1 MQLHHLE
8 MTAIGPYA
16 GTERIDF
23 SAVGRAGLFLLE
35 GPTGSGKST
44 IIDAITFAL
53 YGKVAQASADV
64 ERIHSHHADPR
75 TVPVVT
81 LVFETQSGIYR
92 VQRTPRFERPKSR
105 GDGLTVQ
112 QPTIKLWR
120 VATPDDLLGGELLST
135 TIGDCDD
142 EITRAVG
149 LTRDQFVQTV
159 ILPQGEFATF
169 LRARSEDKGK
179 LLEKVFGTAFFRRV
193 QDEIVEA
200 GRIAQARRQSAVD
213 EIRMAVQAFA
223 VSAGLE
229 TDRRDALVE
238 VSRSAPEALTGELA
252 QVVDELA
259 TRERHAGKRSREAIE
274 GHRQMADMV
283 GEARLRMQ
291 RRERL
296 LALQREDETLGK
308 RAVHFTELRAEV
320 ERARQAKPVVG
331 AVRTLA
337 ISEGALKRAEAAL
350 KVARSRVDESL
361 RDADLE
367 TLRTTAT
374 WSREVIGS
382 LAGAI
387 TLETALSGRVTEVQ
401 RQQAELVRSR
411 AALATTARE
420 LAALPRGDH
429 RARRGPHR
437 GPAPA
442 RPAREPHRRGDPRP
456 DGARRG
462 PRPRCGSSP
471 GARARARHVRLP
483 RSRTRR
489 RARPGPTAAGPHRRH
504 RRRARS
510 RAGRGRA
517 MPGLWIAGAPD
528 ARPSDP

>member
-1 MQLHHLE
+1 MQLHQLE

-92 VQRTPRFERPKSR
+92 VRRTPRFERPKSR
-105 GDGLTVQ
+105 GEGTTVQ

-120 VATPDDLLGGELLST
+120 VATPDDVLGGELLST
-135 TIGDCDD
+135 NIGDCDD

-200 GRIAQARRQSAVD
+200 GRVAQARRQSAVD

-229 TDRRDALVE
+229 TDTPRR
-238 VSRSAPEALTGELA
+238 P
-252 QVVDELA
+252 
-259 TRERHAGKRSREAIE
+259 
-274 GHRQMADMV
+274 
-283 GEARLRMQ
+283 
-291 RRERL
+291 
-296 LALQREDETLGK
+296 
-308 RAVHFTELRAEV
+308 
-320 ERARQAKPVVG
+320 
-331 AVRTLA
+331 
-337 ISEGALKRAEAAL
+337 
-350 KVARSRVDESL
+350 
-361 RDADLE
+361 
-367 TLRTTAT
+367 
-374 WSREVIGS
+374 
-382 LAGAI
+382 
-387 TLETALSGRVTEVQ
+387 
-401 RQQAELVRSR
+401 
-411 AALATTARE
+411 
-420 LAALPRGDH
+420 
-429 RARRGPHR
+429 RRG
-437 GPAPA
+437 
-442 RPAREPHRRGDPRP
+442 EPL
-456 DGARRG
+456 GARGAGRRAG
-462 PRPRCGSSP
+462 PG
-471 GARARARHVRLP
+471 
-483 RSRTRR
+483 RR
-489 RARPGPTAAGPHRRH
+489 RARHPRAACGQAQP
-504 RRRARS
+504 
-510 RAGRGRA
+510 RGDR
-517 MPGLWIAGAPD
+517 GAPAD
-528 ARPSDP
+528 GRHGR